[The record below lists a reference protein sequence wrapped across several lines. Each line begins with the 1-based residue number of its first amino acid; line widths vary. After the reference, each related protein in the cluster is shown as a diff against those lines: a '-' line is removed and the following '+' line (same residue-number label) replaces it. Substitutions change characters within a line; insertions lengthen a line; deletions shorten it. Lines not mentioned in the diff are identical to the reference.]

1 MLVFVSWLL
10 FFAPPNG
17 NLREFGPSPQEL
29 RRSGLS
35 FVTQPL
41 RRRLELQRDHALHRH
56 RAAIH
61 GV

>member
-35 FVTQPL
+35 FVTSRYAGGWNFSVITLCTDTARPFM
-41 RRRLELQRDHALHRH
+41 E
-56 RAAIH
+56 
-61 GV
+61 